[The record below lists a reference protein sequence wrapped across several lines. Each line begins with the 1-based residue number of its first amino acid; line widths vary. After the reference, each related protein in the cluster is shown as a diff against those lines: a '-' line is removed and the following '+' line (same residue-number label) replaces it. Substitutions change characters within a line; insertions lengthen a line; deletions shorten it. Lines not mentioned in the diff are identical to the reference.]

1 VELADPR
8 KRFLDLLFSY
18 SKQNDRREFDR
29 IENILWGEFGCER
42 TVFVL
47 DMSGFSLLSKKYG
60 VVHYLSMVRRMQ
72 VTVGPII
79 VRHGGTPVKFE
90 ADNCFAVFP
99 EPLDAVRAAIEMNGA
114 LDVVNR
120 ETPEAL
126 DIFIACGIDYG
137 RVLMVGDSDFF
148 GDAVN
153 RASKLGEDLANS
165 GDILVAAEAM
175 KRIPESAGLAGE
187 ELELSI
193 SGLTL
198 RAFSVDYH
206 HR

>member
-1 VELADPR
+1 MVDLR
-8 KRFLDLLFSY
+8 KRFSDLLFSY
-18 SKQNDRREFDR
+18 SKQNDKREFDR
-29 IENILWGEFGCER
+29 IENILWSEFGLER
-42 TVFVL
+42 TIFVL

-72 VTVGPII
+72 VTVQPII
-79 VRHGGTPVKFE
+79 VRHGGTLVKFE

-99 EPLDAVRAAIEMNGA
+99 EPLDAIRAAIEMNGA

-137 RVLMVGDSDFF
+137 RVLMVGDFDFF

-153 RASKLGEDLANS
+153 RASKLGEDLAS
-165 GDILVAAEAM
+165 AGDIFVAAEAM
-175 KRIPESAGLAGE
+175 KRVPQSAGLAGE

-198 RAFSVDYH
+198 RAFSVHYH
-206 HR
+206 QR